1 MQVRLKL
8 MEMDT
13 MEDLHTFLVNF
24 NIYKSGVSV
33 DDMAMRAVKLIHSH
47 PPERVYKKSK
57 FAAAH
62 SCTVEARL
70 VQNTWWVPESP
81 AKHLLTGSIA
91 SVLESA
97 ERRHPALISTVGAGV
112 AAVAAAIWLLGGSPD
127 GRR

>member
-1 MQVRLKL
+1 
-8 MEMDT
+8 ME
-13 MEDLHTFLVNF
+13 ELHTFLVNF

-33 DDMAMRAVKLIHSH
+33 DEMAMRAVKLMQCH
-47 PPERVYKKSK
+47 PPERVYKKSQ
-57 FAAAH
+57 FTAVH

-70 VQNTWWVPESP
+70 VQSTWWVPESP
-81 AKHLLTGSIA
+81 AKHLISGSIA

-112 AAVAAAIWLLGGSPD
+112 AAVAAAIWLLGSAAD